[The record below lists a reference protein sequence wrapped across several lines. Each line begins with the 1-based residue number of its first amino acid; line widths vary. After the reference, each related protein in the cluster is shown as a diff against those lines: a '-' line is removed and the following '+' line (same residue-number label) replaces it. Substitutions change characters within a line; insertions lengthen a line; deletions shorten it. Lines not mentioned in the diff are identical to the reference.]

1 MEDMLYEIIDKVSMV
16 VAGCAGL
23 SAFLPTTKDKVF
35 WEKVGKILTVA
46 PTFVK
51 PIASVYSAITGVT
64 NILGFN
70 FGKAKNLIGNETC
83 DTADKKE

>member
-1 MEDMLYEIIDKVSMV
+1 MEEMLYEIIDKATMI

-35 WEKVGKILTVA
+35 WEKVGKILTIV

-51 PIASVYSAITGVT
+51 PIASVYSAITGVI

-70 FGKAKNLIGNETC
+70 FGKAKNLIGNESC
-83 DTADKKE
+83 DSADKKE